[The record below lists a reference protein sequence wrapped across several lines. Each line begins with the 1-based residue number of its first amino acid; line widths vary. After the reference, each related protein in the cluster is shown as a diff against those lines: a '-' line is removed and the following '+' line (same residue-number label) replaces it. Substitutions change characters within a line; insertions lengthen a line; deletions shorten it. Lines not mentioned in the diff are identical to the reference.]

1 MKKFVTAIISILIGL
16 VFLSAEAKNNP
27 SYSDYFKAR
36 DEMIRK
42 MDEIE
47 KKVDEVM
54 SRIRMKD
61 HESLL
66 EFESREL
73 EKEKKKANLDSAEVA
88 LKDMLQKII
97 GPTNIVGFEK
107 SPELCLFGA
116 NKDDG
121 QMTNFLR
128 FFSDSSGEMLVT
140 TKMLFDN
147 SKKIFRDDKKH
158 EFKASEAR
166 SIASGLFE
174 CASKEYSKLPIKSS
188 DESYEVHASIGI
200 CAQDIGPFPPS
211 ELIISVVKN
220 EKMITIFKDLGDEI
234 EQISACEDK
243 YNQAISGQTLSSKE
257 EEKLFEDYIKCFA
270 ENAKNQKFYPRILS
284 KAQATVD
291 SIIASE
297 NRWLLKE

>member
-1 MKKFVTAIISILIGL
+1 MKKFFTAIISISIGL
-16 VFLSAEAKNNP
+16 VFLRAEAKNNP
-27 SYSDYFKAR
+27 SYSDYFRAR

-116 NKDDG
+116 FEDG
-121 QMTNFLR
+121 QITNFLR

-140 TKMLFDN
+140 TKTLFDN

-174 CASKEYSKLPIKSS
+174 CASKEYSKLPINSS

-220 EKMITIFKDLGDEI
+220 EKMIAIFKDLGDEI
-234 EQISACEDK
+234 EQISACEDR
-243 YNQAISGQTLSSKE
+243 YNQAISGQTLSLKE
-257 EEKLFEDYIKCFA
+257 EEKLFEDYVKCFA
-270 ENAKNQKFYPRILS
+270 ENAKNQKFYPHILS

-297 NRWLLKE
+297 NRRLLRN